1 MALRCDLCRIE
12 VPDEHVLADHT
23 KGKRHQA
30 LLNARERYES
40 SQNSSIYVSRIK
52 SEHDENILKEYFS
65 RFGQIKNCFID
76 KEKHIYAI
84 IEYEN
89 IDSAHKCLEY
99 SDEHKLDDGSRLKV
113 KQRNHHEFK
122 SKRMLISE
130 QEFLN
135 INKEKEIEQH
145 AIMVQNLNN
154 KLTID
159 EQAET
164 IIEQEKI
171 TDELLKMREEFFKE
185 LEIMFVK
192 YFPEAKLCLTGSMAN
207 NLATNLSDMD
217 LVLILNDTYIEPQHL
232 LSSNNSGESMN
243 INENSCSN
251 DIDMNQNKFKRNA
264 SDESSNHSLS
274 PPLQPS
280 SFSADDLLQMSVT
293 DRLDYIRR
301 LLRSY
306 AAYVCHVQRIAQ
318 ARCPVVRFCHK
329 QQKIFCE
336 LSINNHLAVANTEL
350 IRYFLVFEP
359 KLRSLL
365 YTIRL
370 WLKQKDLLGKGYRF
384 NTYTIFWM
392 IVCTLQLDNKQLPNV
407 QTLTDCA
414 THKRH
419 YGPWNCSVPDINK
432 IERNISNISIEHMLH
447 NFFLFYSTFNA
458 NQYELSPWTGKLESK
473 TSNTIPFSIFD
484 PFEHDHN
491 LTSNISQS
499 NWLKFQEECF
509 LANQILDECSKK
521 RQHKSWG
528 LSLILTRKSLPKEN
542 FIHEQQQQYHHTE
555 STHKI
560 ELNFSKQINEE
571 QIEKNIEF
579 ILKDILLFEQINYDM
594 IRKKRPA
601 SPTIIEN
608 TNITPNS
615 LAEKLDETLSS
626 KRRRIDDDEYTSTPI
641 KDRSYSKEKIYFQ
654 VIYRTWQDRRKHKRH
669 IDNENN
675 NLSIFDRE
683 KLISNKLKE
692 DKNHHLETPI
702 YLSMEIKFLP
712 TTIDNRNNKVQLR
725 LESQTNEQHQ
735 LFVDLSHF
743 LNLYLPK
750 MLETQSTN

>member
-1 MALRCDLCRIE
+1 MVLRCDLCRIE

-30 LLNARERYES
+30 LLNARGRFEI

-52 SEHDENILKEYFS
+52 PEHDENILKDYFS
-65 RFGQIKNCFID
+65 HFGQIKNCFID

-84 IEYEN
+84 IEYEDIN
-89 IDSAHKCLEY
+89 SVNKCLEY
-99 SDEHKLDDGSRLKV
+99 PDEHKLNDGSHLKV
-113 KQRNHHEFK
+113 KQRNHHDFK

-145 AIMVQNLNN
+145 AIMIQNLNN

-159 EQAET
+159 EQAEI

-171 TDELLKMREEFFKE
+171 TNEIFQMRKEFFQE

-192 YFPEAKLCLTGSMAN
+192 YFPEAKLYLTGSMAN

-217 LVLILNDTYIEPQHL
+217 LVLVLNDTYIEPQHL
-232 LSSNNSGESMN
+232 SSSNNSGESMN
-243 INENSCSN
+243 IDENSCSN
-251 DIDMNQNKFKRNA
+251 DIDMNQNKFKRNT
-264 SDESSNHSLS
+264 SDESSNRSLS
-274 PPLQPS
+274 PPFQLS
-280 SFSADDLLQMSVT
+280 SYSTDDFLQMSVT
-293 DRLDYIRR
+293 DRLNYIGR

-306 AAYVCHVQRIAQ
+306 APYVCHVQRIAQ

-329 QQKIFCE
+329 QQKFFCE
-336 LSINNHLAVANTEL
+336 LSINNHLAVANTDL

-370 WLKQKDLLGKGYRF
+370 WLKQKDLLGKGHRF
-384 NTYTIFWM
+384 NTYTLFWM

-407 QTLTDCA
+407 QTLTERA
-414 THKRH
+414 IHKRQ
-419 YGPWNCSVPDINK
+419 YGPWNCSVPDINQ
-432 IERNISNISIEHMLH
+432 IEKNISNVSIEHMLH

-458 NQYELSPWTGKLESK
+458 NQYELSPWLGKLECK
-473 TSNTIPFSIFD
+473 TSNIILFSIFD

-491 LTSNISQS
+491 LTSNISQT
-499 NWLKFQEECF
+499 NWLKFQEECL
-509 LANQILDECSKK
+509 LAKQILDECSKK

-542 FIHEQQQQYHHTE
+542 FTHEQQQQYHHTQ
-555 STHKI
+555 SAHTI
-560 ELNFSKQINEE
+560 ELILSKQINKE
-571 QIEKNIEF
+571 QFEKNVEF
-579 ILKDILLFEQINYDM
+579 ILKDILLFEQINYEM

-601 SPTIIEN
+601 SPLIIDN
-608 TNITPNS
+608 SNVSPNS
-615 LAEKLDETLSS
+615 LAEQLDETLSS
-626 KRRRIDDDEYTSTPI
+626 KRRRIDDDQYTLTPI
-641 KDRSYSKEKIYFQ
+641 KDISYSKEKIYFQ
-654 VIYRTWQDRRKHKRH
+654 VIYRTWQDRRKLKRH
-669 IDNENN
+669 IDNENKN
-675 NLSIFDRE
+675 ISIFDRE
-683 KLISNKLKE
+683 TLISSKLKE
-692 DKNHHLETPI
+692 DNNHRLEIPI
-702 YLSMEIKFLP
+702 YLSMEIKFVP
-712 TTIDNRNNKVQLR
+712 TTNDNNKAHIR
-725 LESQTNEQHQ
+725 LELQTNEHHQ

-750 MLETQSTN
+750 MLETQSTT